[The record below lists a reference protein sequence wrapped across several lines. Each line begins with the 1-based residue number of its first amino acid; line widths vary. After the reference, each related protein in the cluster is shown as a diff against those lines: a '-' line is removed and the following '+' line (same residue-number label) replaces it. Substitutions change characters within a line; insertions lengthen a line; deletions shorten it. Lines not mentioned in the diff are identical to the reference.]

1 MGDVCMKRYI
11 TLLSL
16 GLCLALPMLSQASD
30 INPVIHVTNV
40 HNGQYDAALDA
51 ITDIKFYGPYQF
63 RVLKDAIE
71 TQGET
76 KDIDGR
82 VFRTS
87 DGVFMHVK
95 ARSIDNGSV
104 SLDKAVKKIIKDRT
118 VPEPTVKM
126 VLPIKHN
133 VIEVNNDGV
142 RSLLAEFMYGWPL
155 EHRTDMVLVTD
166 YEDTRYYYNLQF
178 YRYKLPEGIRIEQ
191 LRQMIMDA
199 QFSYK

>member
-1 MGDVCMKRYI
+1 MKRYI

-16 GLCLALPMLSQASD
+16 GLCLAVPMLSQASD
-30 INPVIHVTNV
+30 TKTVMHVTNV

-51 ITDIKFYGPYQF
+51 ITETKFYGPYQF

-82 VFRTS
+82 AFRTS

-95 ARSIDNGSV
+95 ARSIDST
-104 SLDKAVKKIIKDRT
+104 SSTLDAEVNEIVKDRT

-126 VLPIKHN
+126 ILPVKHD

-155 EHRTDMVLVTD
+155 HNRTDMVLITD
-166 YEDTRYYYNLQF
+166 YEDTRYYYKLQF
-178 YRYKLPEGIRIEQ
+178 YREKLPEGIRIEQ

>member
-1 MGDVCMKRYI
+1 MKRCI

-16 GLCLALPMLSQASD
+16 GLCLAAPMLSNAND
-30 INPVIHVTNV
+30 IRPLIHVTNV
-40 HNGQYDAALDA
+40 HNGQYDEGLDA
-51 ITDIKFYGPYQF
+51 ITETKFFGPYQF
-63 RVLKDAIE
+63 RVLKDSVE
-71 TQGET
+71 TKGET

-82 VFRTS
+82 AFRTT

-95 ARSIDNGSV
+95 ARTIDNTSTT
-104 SLDKAVKKIIKDRT
+104 LDNEIEKIVKDRT

-126 VLPIKHN
+126 VLPIKYD
-133 VIEVNNDGV
+133 VTEVDNDGV

-155 EHRTDMVLVTD
+155 HNRTDMVLVTD
-166 YEDTRYYYNLQF
+166 YEDTRYYYKLQF
-178 YRYKLPEGIRIEQ
+178 YRDKLPNGVRIEQ

>member
-1 MGDVCMKRYI
+1 MKRCI

-30 INPVIHVTNV
+30 IKPFMHVTNV
-40 HNGQYDAALDA
+40 HNGQYDEALESF
-51 ITDIKFYGPYQF
+51 TETKFYGPYQF

-82 VFRTS
+82 AFRTS

-95 ARSIDNGSV
+95 ARSIDST
-104 SLDKAVKKIIKDRT
+104 SSTLDAEVNEIVKDRT

-126 VLPIKHN
+126 VLPIKHD

-155 EHRTDMVLVTD
+155 EYRTDMVLVTD

-178 YRYKLPEGIRIEQ
+178 YRHKLPKGIRMEQ

>member
-1 MGDVCMKRYI
+1 MGDVCMKCYI
-11 TLLSL
+11 TLFSL
-16 GLCLALPMLSQASD
+16 GLCLAVPMLSQASD
-30 INPVIHVTNV
+30 TKTVMHVTNV

-51 ITDIKFYGPYQF
+51 ITDTKFYGPYQF

-82 VFRTS
+82 VFRSS

-95 ARSIDNGSV
+95 ARSIDST
-104 SLDKAVKKIIKDRT
+104 SSTLDAEVNEIVKDRT

-126 VLPIKHN
+126 VLPVKHD

-155 EHRTDMVLVTD
+155 HNRTDMVLVTD

-178 YRYKLPEGIRIEQ
+178 YRDKLPEGIRIEQ

>member
-16 GLCLALPMLSQASD
+16 GLCLAVPMLSQASD
-30 INPVIHVTNV
+30 TKTVMHVTNV

-51 ITDIKFYGPYQF
+51 ITETKFYGPYQF

-82 VFRTS
+82 AFRTS
-87 DGVFMHVK
+87 DEVFMHVK
-95 ARSIDNGSV
+95 ARSIDST
-104 SLDKAVKKIIKDRT
+104 SSTLDAEVNEIVKDRT

-126 VLPIKHN
+126 VLPVKHD

-142 RSLLAEFMYGWPL
+142 RSLLTEFMYGWPL
-155 EHRTDMVLVTD
+155 EYRTDMVLVTD

-178 YRYKLPEGIRIEQ
+178 YRHKLPEGIRIEQ

>member
-1 MGDVCMKRYI
+1 MGDICMKRYI

-16 GLCLALPMLSQASD
+16 GLCLAASMLSQASD
-30 INPVIHVTNV
+30 IKPFMHVTNV

-63 RVLKDAIE
+63 RVLKNAIE

-95 ARSIDNGSV
+95 ARSIDST
-104 SLDKAVKKIIKDRT
+104 SSTLDAEINEIVKDRT

-126 VLPIKHN
+126 VLPVKHD

-155 EHRTDMVLVTD
+155 HNRTDMVLVTD
-166 YEDTRYYYNLQF
+166 YEGTRYYYNLQF
-178 YRYKLPEGIRIEQ
+178 YRDKLPEGIRIEQ